1 MPRVPGAAVTV
12 EERWYVDGFKRGV
25 AGATAKARI
34 GQPRLKAMRVPWR
47 AGLSD
52 GAFALVA
59 FAGAFRA
66 RHNPRVRP

>member
-1 MPRVPGAAVTV
+1 MST

-25 AGATAKARI
+25 AGATAKART
-34 GQPRLKAMRVPWR
+34 GQPRLKSMRVHWR
-47 AGLSD
+47 AGLAD

-66 RHNPRVRP
+66 RHNPRVRLPVFA